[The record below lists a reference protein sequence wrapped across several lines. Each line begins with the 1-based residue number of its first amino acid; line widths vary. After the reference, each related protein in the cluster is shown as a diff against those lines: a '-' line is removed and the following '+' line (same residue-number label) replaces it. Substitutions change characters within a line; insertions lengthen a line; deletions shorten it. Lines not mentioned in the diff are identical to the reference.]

1 MALINTTTTGVLG
14 STFFA
19 DGTGDLTI
27 QQNGV
32 TINQIS
38 STGLLYGKLT
48 SMTAQP
54 STSGTSID
62 FTSIPSWAKRIT
74 VMYSGLSTS
83 GTSRVIV
90 QLGTSGGIQNT
101 GYAGFSWMSNTTNTT
116 YSDGFLVIANMLA
129 TYSINGVSTI
139 SLLNSATGIWNW
151 SSIIGE
157 TTGSNVS
164 HGGGSKTL
172 SGTLDRVRIT
182 TQNGTDT
189 FDAGSVNVL
198 YE

>member
-14 STFFA
+14 STFYA
-19 DGTGDLTI
+19 DGSGDLTV

-38 STGLLYGKLT
+38 STGLLYGRLT
-48 SMTAQP
+48 SMTAQA

-62 FTSIPSWAKRIT
+62 FTSIPSWVKRVT

-83 GTSRVIV
+83 STSRPIV

-101 GYAGFSWMSNTTNTT
+101 GYAGMSWMSNTTNTA
-116 YSDGFLVIANMLA
+116 YSDGFLIIATMLA

-164 HGGGSKTL
+164 QGGGSKTL
-172 SGTLDRVRIT
+172 SGTLDRIRIT